1 MGEVY
6 KEEILKAHVPLVKH
20 FSFVLGTTP
29 NHSQGMGTISITKKN
44 VERQIVQNEVENAQ
58 KRASDLELEVQNL
71 NSIIQNQEETNT
83 QLHNKVQSQRQL
95 IEDQE
100 LALRTQ
106 RDQMKQN
113 IEIEMK
119 RQMANLLGN
128 LSFSG
133 SNVSS
138 K

>member
-1 MGEVY
+1 VY
-6 KEEILKAHVPLVKH
+6 EEEISKAPVPLVKH

-29 NHSQGMGTISITKKN
+29 NHSQGMRTISITKKN
-44 VERQIVQNEVENAQ
+44 IERQIVQNEVENAQ
-58 KRASDLELEVQNL
+58 KRASDLELEVQKL

-83 QLHNKVQSQRQL
+83 QLHNELQSQRQL

-100 LALRTQ
+100 LTLRTQ
-106 RDQMKQN
+106 RDQMKQD
-113 IEIEMK
+113 IELEMK